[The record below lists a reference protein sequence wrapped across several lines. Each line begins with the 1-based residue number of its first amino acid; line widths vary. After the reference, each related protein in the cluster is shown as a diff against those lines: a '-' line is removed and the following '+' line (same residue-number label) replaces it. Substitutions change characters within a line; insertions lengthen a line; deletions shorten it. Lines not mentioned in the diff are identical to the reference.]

1 MRGLGDARWQ
11 SLTPGWVLGGGFAL
25 ALSLALP
32 ACSRN
37 ESDHADSN
45 GTRSNPLLSVT
56 PGEMAECSPGLGVA
70 EVSWDA
76 SQLGVSRIRVEV
88 GQLGGQ
94 QTRTFFVGD
103 SKSSS
108 TTEQWVRIGTVFM
121 LLDDETGKFLDS
133 YEVKAIP
140 CL

>member
-1 MRGLGDARWQ
+1 MRDHGDARWQ
-11 SLTPGWVLGGGFAL
+11 SRAPGWVLGGGFAL

-37 ESDHADSN
+37 ESDHAGLN
-45 GTRSNPLLSVT
+45 GARSNPLLSVT
-56 PGEMAECSPGLGVA
+56 PGEMSECSHEMGVA

-76 SQLGVSRIRVEV
+76 SQLGVSKVRVEV

-108 TTEQWVRIGTVFM
+108 TTEQWVRIGTVFI
-121 LLDDETGKFLDS
+121 LLDDETGKFLDAH
-133 YEVKAIP
+133 EVTAIP